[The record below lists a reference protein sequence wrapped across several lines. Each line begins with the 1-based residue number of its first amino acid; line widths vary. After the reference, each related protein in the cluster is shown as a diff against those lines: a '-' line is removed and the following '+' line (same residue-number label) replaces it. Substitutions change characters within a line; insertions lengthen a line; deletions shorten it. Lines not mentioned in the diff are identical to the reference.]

1 LEFGIS
7 TLYLSG
13 KPFQNVLQTL
23 EANGAECH
31 SWERIDE
38 DSFKLNKRRVK
49 ALKDLQS
56 SFGFKYTVHGPFCD
70 FNISSVNTALRR
82 LSIKA
87 LEESLYHA
95 AQLDVK
101 MFVIHAGFYGAYA
114 SVYPNATQRLNL
126 ESITYL
132 AKRAEDLGVPIA
144 VENMPSNLPAILVKV
159 EDVKAFFKQLGS
171 ISVGLALD
179 VGHANT
185 VGQLRLFIKQLSKR
199 IVHVHLHSNRGDF
212 DTHNELGEGTVDW
225 VWLVKTLKRRGFKGY
240 IMVESVFKPFES
252 FRKLKNLR

>member
-1 LEFGIS
+1 MKLGIS
-7 TLYLSG
+7 TLHLSG
-13 KPFQNVLQTL
+13 KLFQNVLQTL
-23 EANGAECH
+23 KTNGAECQC
-31 SWERIDE
+31 WELIDD
-38 DSFKLNKRRVK
+38 DSFKLNKRRIK

-70 FNISSVNTALRR
+70 FNISSINTAMRR

-87 LEESLYHA
+87 LEESLSHA
-95 AQLDVK
+95 AQLDAK
-101 MFVIHAGFYGAYA
+101 MFVTHPGFYGVYT
-114 SVYPNATQRLNL
+114 SVYLNATQRLNL

-144 VENMPSNLPAILVKV
+144 VENMPSNISATLAKV
-159 EDVKAFFKQLGS
+159 EDFKTFFKQLGS

-185 VGQLRLFIKQLSKR
+185 VGQLQLFVKQLGKR
-199 IVHVHLHSNRGDF
+199 ITHVHLHSNRGHS

-240 IMVESVFKPFES
+240 IMVESVFRPLES
-252 FRKLKNLR
+252 LRKLKNLR